1 MWLGVDANGFV
12 VVSKRWQ
19 GNATTSQSA
28 IRGRRSSITGEYEH
42 VLDGTERRWD
52 CAETK
57 MRCVRRGGLW
67 WVGVVEFKSSFLDV
81 FIKWNEQDKE
91 LIIENAR
98 ITSADRTRN
107 ELFGKYTIAKFKE
120 QKNRAFLDEEDFD
133 DNLVSSADQGWW
145 IKRRDSKS
153 KPKLLNSYSINW
165 HLLQA
170 FSFSINCSFKLFNVY
185 MRIMVFSFV
194 VIDFA
199 HKSIT
204 LLYV

>member
-1 MWLGVDANGFV
+1 MARKRDNQSKCDTRATKLNYWRIRTRVGWHWAMMGLCWNEDAMCP
-12 VVSKRWQ
+12 
-19 GNATTSQSA
+19 
-28 IRGRRSSITGEYEH
+28 GRRSLVS
-42 VLDGTERRWD
+42 WSS
-52 CAETK
+52 
-57 MRCVRRGGLW
+57 
-67 WVGVVEFKSSFLDV
+67 WVKSSFLDV
-81 FIKWNEQDKE
+81 FIKWNEQDKQ

-170 FSFSINCSFKLFNVY
+170 FSFSINCSFKLFKVY

-194 VIDFA
+194 VIDLA